1 MNKIENETHHRQMR
15 NELLLVV
22 IPRPMN
28 SPSVKQTAIL
38 TPIFQRVRFKHFP
51 PNQVSNWFK
60 NNLETELRNEINFE
74 TR

>member
-38 TPIFQRVRFKHFP
+38 TPIFQRVRKSPGSTDGTRLDRDLKLHF
-51 PNQVSNWFK
+51 SW
-60 NNLETELRNEINFE
+60 
-74 TR
+74 